1 MNPDLKLKAVQM
13 SAQIQQVELEMA
25 YYSRQ
30 ESENKSRLEQMNDRL
45 QTLRREKQRLDEQI
59 ANLEVFVPFQG
70 EVLSSDEW
78 LRQLDGRFVPRGT
91 PLLLLGDSRRMVAKV
106 WVPEAQFARIF
117 KQPEVLGQGTELML
131 YAFADQK
138 FTGQV
143 TAVSR
148 HREENMGEFGEKL
161 ALSNKVGGEVLTEY
175 DPAIGQEKPVE
186 AVYEVTINLELQELP
201 VSARPYMS
209 GRAHIECGH
218 STLYQ
223 WGKDSLLRFISPEVR
238 L

>member
-1 MNPDLKLKAVQM
+1 
-13 SAQIQQVELEMA
+13 
-25 YYSRQ
+25 
-30 ESENKSRLEQMNDRL
+30 
-45 QTLRREKQRLDEQI
+45 
-59 ANLEVFVPFQG
+59 
-70 EVLSSDEW
+70 
-78 LRQLDGRFVPRGT
+78 
-91 PLLLLGDSRRMVAKV
+91 
-106 WVPEAQFARIF
+106 
-117 KQPEVLGQGTELML
+117 
-131 YAFADQK
+131 
-138 FTGQV
+138 
-143 TAVSR
+143 
-148 HREENMGEFGEKL
+148 MGEFGEKL